1 MGGESILVVEDKV
14 VTARHIQSTL
24 MGLGYKAEHLATSGE
39 EAIEKALENKP
50 DLILM
55 DIMLGEGMDGVQA
68 AQHVRSHLD
77 VPIVFLSAY
86 SDKSILDRAK
96 MTEPFGY
103 LIKPFRPEE
112 LRTTIEVALFKHKM
126 ESRLRESEQKYRD
139 LVELMPQFVYEI
151 DATGRFTFV
160 NENGL
165 KLSGYQQQDLADG
178 TSLFDILSSED
189 SRRVAED
196 FARALNG
203 TNVVESQYT
212 LMTKD
217 GTAMPIVVHA
227 GPIVENGFVI
237 GIRGCATD
245 ISQIKAAQRTLQDA
259 AATLERE
266 VEDRTASLRIQLEKL
281 EALNAIGREVN
292 SSLSL
297 NDVLSNTRDVLASV
311 MKTEMVMIFLKQG
324 DDLIFQDTL
333 MEGSDV
339 TLAREQSIRVGEC
352 LCGRAA
358 SDKIPVYSADIQK
371 DPRCTIDECKS
382 SGVKSFAALPL
393 KSGNSV
399 MGVLGLASRSERDF
413 SHERIFLDTISVQIA
428 LGIHNARLYKES
440 EQHAKELEK
449 KIDEL
454 EESRLALQKSEDLLS
469 KSQEMGHVGSWQFEL
484 STRRF
489 ICSDEAC
496 RIFGVQ
502 PQGLSVSLEDFLEV
516 VHPDDLASVDTAY
529 SGSLKDSGGSYEVEH
544 RIVRKGSS
552 DVRYLHEK
560 WGHVR
565 DSSGRSLYA
574 VGIVQDI
581 TDRKRAEKR
590 LHESEKRLELAL
602 DAAEQ
607 GIWDW
612 DLETGQVVCNR
623 RWAEMLSMTNDQI
636 EYHVDLWRDLV
647 HPDDLP
653 RLLTA
658 WDEHLQGVTPSYES
672 EYRVRDGSGSWK
684 WVSSHGRVSDRDN
697 YEKPLRLTGTT
708 IDITE
713 RKKSEEALRE
723 SEEKYRALF
732 EESKDAVYIATRDG
746 ILIDAN
752 QAFRDLFGFSRDETQ
767 NLDILRVYSDPDDR
781 KRFQEEVERKGS
793 VKDYEMHFRKKGG
806 TEIECLLTSVLRRDK
821 NGIIVGYQGIIR
833 DVTGFNKIQRQ
844 LLQAQKMEAIGT
856 LAGGIAHDFNNLL
869 QAILGYTEML
879 LGNKGPIDPER
890 KKLEVI
896 QHAALDGADLVSR
909 ILTLSRKGVSN
920 VNPIELNVLVRRVE
934 KLLRRTLPKMIQIDL
949 LLADDLRIIEADS
962 GQIEQIILN
971 LGVNAHHAMP
981 EGGRLVIET
990 SNVSLGEEY
999 AITHI
1004 GAKPG
1009 KYVLW
1014 PSRTMGPGCNRMSWT
1029 EYLSRFSRRRAT
1041 AKVLASDWP
1050 WSTA

>member
-1 MGGESILVVEDKV
+1 M
-14 VTARHIQSTL
+14 
-24 MGLGYKAEHLATSGE
+24 
-39 EAIEKALENKP
+39 
-50 DLILM
+50 
-55 DIMLGEGMDGVQA
+55 
-68 AQHVRSHLD
+68 
-77 VPIVFLSAY
+77 
-86 SDKSILDRAK
+86 
-96 MTEPFGY
+96 
-103 LIKPFRPEE
+103 
-112 LRTTIEVALFKHKM
+112 
-126 ESRLRESEQKYRD
+126 
-139 LVELMPQFVYEI
+139 
-151 DATGRFTFV
+151 
-160 NENGL
+160 
-165 KLSGYQQQDLADG
+165 
-178 TSLFDILSSED
+178 
-189 SRRVAED
+189 
-196 FARALNG
+196 
-203 TNVVESQYT
+203 VESQYT
-212 LMTKD
+212 LMKKD
-217 GTAMPIVVHA
+217 GTAIPIVAHA
-227 GPIVENGFVI
+227 GPIVENGSVI
-237 GIRGCATD
+237 GIRGCASD
-245 ISQIKAAQRTLQDA
+245 ISQIKAAQRTLHDA

-266 VEDRTASLRIQLEKL
+266 VEDRTSSLKSQVEQLK
-281 EALNAIGREVN
+281 ALSALGRQVN

-297 NDVLSNTRDVLASV
+297 NDVLSSTRDLLASV
-311 MKTEMVMIFLKQG
+311 MKTEMVLIFLKQG

-333 MEGSDV
+333 IEGSDV

-352 LCGRAA
+352 LCGLAA

-382 SGVKSFAALPL
+382 SGLKSFAALPL

-399 MGVLGLASRSERDF
+399 VGVLGLASRSERDF
-413 SHERIFLDTISVQIA
+413 SQERIFLDTISVQIA
-428 LGIHNARLYKES
+428 LGIHNARLYNES

-454 EESRLALQKSEDLLS
+454 EESRLALQESEALLK
-469 KSQEMGHVGSWQFEL
+469 KSQEMAHVGSWHFDL
-484 STRRF
+484 IARRL

-496 RIFGVQ
+496 RILGVQ
-502 PQGLSVSLEDFLEV
+502 PGECSANVEDYLELM
-516 VHPDDLASVDTAY
+516 HPDDLASVEAAF
-529 SGSLKDSGGSYEVEH
+529 SSSLKERGDSYEVEH
-544 RIVRKGSS
+544 RIVRKSS
-552 DVRYLHEK
+552 GEVRHLHVT

-574 VGIVQDI
+574 MGMLQDF
-581 TDRKRAEKR
+581 TDRKKAEKQ
-590 LHESEKRLELAL
+590 LQESEKRLELAL
-602 DAAEQ
+602 QAAEQ

-612 DLETGQVVCNR
+612 NLETDQVVCNR
-623 RWAEMLSMTNDQI
+623 RYAEMLSVPNERM
-636 EYHVDLWRDLV
+636 EYHVDFWRSRV

-653 RLLTA
+653 TVLA
-658 WDEHLQGVTPSYES
+658 GWDEYLRGLKPSYEC
-672 EYRVRDGSGSWK
+672 EYRLRERSGSWK
-684 WVSSHGRVSDRDN
+684 WVRSHGIVSDRDN
-697 YEKPLRLTGTT
+697 YGKPLRLTGTT

-713 RKKSEEALRE
+713 RKKNEEALRE

-767 NLDILRVYSDPDDR
+767 DMDILKVYSDPDNR

-821 NGIIVGYQGIIR
+821 NGTIIGYQGIIR
-833 DVTGFNKIQRQ
+833 DVTGFNKTQRQ

-879 LGNKGPIDPER
+879 LGNKGPIDPDR

-920 VNPIELNVLVRRVE
+920 VRPIELNVPVRKVE

-949 LLADDLRIIEADS
+949 LLADDLRIIEADP

-990 SNVSLGEEY
+990 SNVSLGGRVRENP
-999 AITHI
+999 H
-1004 GAKPG
+1004 
-1009 KYVLW
+1009 
-1014 PSRTMGPGCNRMSWT
+1014 
-1029 EYLSRFSRRRAT
+1029 RR
-1041 AKVLASDWP
+1041 
-1050 WSTA
+1050 